1 MIKLTN
7 ILSEILNTYQ
17 VEGIIINDSEYNIS
31 DILNQV
37 RAVRKITIVSID
49 PIDIKK
55 PGIEYHKIK
64 IKFVTRG
71 EPKQDL
77 EQFKKDILSS
87 DLSKTDLR
95 IPGVKSVKFKEETL
109 KRL

>member
-7 ILSEILNTYQ
+7 ILSEVLNTYQ
-17 VEGIIINDSEYNIS
+17 IEGTIINDSEYNIS
-31 DILNQV
+31 DILNQIRGLKKV
-37 RAVRKITIVSID
+37 TIVSVE
-49 PIDIKK
+49 PVDIKK
-55 PGIEYHKIK
+55 PGIEYHKVK
-64 IKFVTRG
+64 IKFVSRG

-95 IPGVKSVKFKEETL
+95 IPGVKSIKFKEETL

>member
-1 MIKLTN
+1 MIKLKN
-7 ILSEILNTYQ
+7 ILKEILNTFQ
-17 VEGIIINDSEYNIS
+17 VEGIIVNNSEYNIS
-31 DILNQV
+31 DILNQI

-77 EQFKKDILSS
+77 EQFKKDILTS

-95 IPGVKSVKFKEETL
+95 IPGVKSIKFKEETL

>member
-95 IPGVKSVKFKEETL
+95 IPGIKSIKFKEETL
-109 KRL
+109 RRI

>member
-1 MIKLTN
+1 MIKLKD
-7 ILSEILNTYQ
+7 ILSEVLNTFQ
-17 VEGIIINDSEYNIS
+17 IEAILVNDSKFSIS
-31 DILNQV
+31 DILNQI
-37 RAVRKITIVSID
+37 RGLRKITIVSIE

-55 PGIEYHKIK
+55 PNLEYHKIK
-64 IKFVTRG
+64 IKFVTRN
-71 EPKQDL
+71 EPKKDL

-95 IPGVKSVKFKEETL
+95 IPGVKSIKFKEETL

>member
-1 MIKLTN
+1 MIKLSN

-17 VEGIIINDSEYNIS
+17 VEAFLITNPKFNIS
-31 DILNQV
+31 DILNQI
-37 RAVRKITIVSID
+37 RAIRKVTIVSVD
-49 PIDIKK
+49 PVDIKK

-77 EQFKKDILSS
+77 EKFKDDILTS

-95 IPGVKSVKFKEETL
+95 VPGVKSLKFNEKTL

>member
-1 MIKLTN
+1 MIKLKN
-7 ILSEILNTYQ
+7 ILKEILNTFQ
-17 VEGIIINDSEYNIS
+17 VEGTIVNDSEYNIS
-31 DILNQV
+31 DILNQI

-55 PGIEYHKIK
+55 PGIEYHRIK

-95 IPGVKSVKFKEETL
+95 IPGIKSIKFKEETL

>member
-7 ILSEILNTYQ
+7 ILSEVLNTFQ
-17 VEGIIINDSEYNIS
+17 IEATIITDSSFNIS
-31 DILNQV
+31 DILNQI
-37 RAVRKITIVSID
+37 RGLRKVTIVSVE
-49 PIDIKK
+49 PVDIKK

-64 IKFVTRG
+64 IKFVTRR

-77 EQFKKDILSS
+77 EQFKKDILTS

-95 IPGVKSVKFKEETL
+95 IPGVKSIKFKDETL

>member
-1 MIKLTN
+1 MIKLAN
-7 ILSEILNTYQ
+7 ILSEVLNTYQ
-17 VEGIIINDSEYNIS
+17 IEGILINDSEYNIS

-55 PGIEYHKIK
+55 PGVEYYKIK

-95 IPGVKSVKFKEETL
+95 IPGVKSIKFKEETL
-109 KRL
+109 KRI

>member
-7 ILSEILNTYQ
+7 ILSEVLNTFQ
-17 VEGIIINDSEYNIS
+17 IEAILINYSSFSIS
-31 DILNQV
+31 DILNQI
-37 RAVRKITIVSID
+37 RGLRKVTIVSIE
-49 PIDIKK
+49 PVDIKK

-64 IKFVTRG
+64 IKFVTRR

-87 DLSKTDLR
+87 DLSKKDLR
-95 IPGVKSVKFKEETL
+95 IPGVKSIKFKEETL
-109 KRL
+109 KRI

>member
-7 ILSEILNTYQ
+7 ILSEVLNTFQ
-17 VEGIIINDSEYNIS
+17 IEAVLINDSSFSIS
-31 DILNQV
+31 DILNQI
-37 RAVRKITIVSID
+37 RGLRKVTIVSVE
-49 PIDIKK
+49 PVDIKK

-64 IKFVTRG
+64 IKFVTRR

-77 EQFKKDILSS
+77 EQFKKDILTS

-95 IPGVKSVKFKEETL
+95 IPGVKSIKFKDETL

>member
-1 MIKLTN
+1 MIKLAN
-7 ILSEILNTYQ
+7 ILSEVLNTYQ
-17 VEGIIINDSEYNIS
+17 IEGVLINDSEYNIS

-55 PGIEYHKIK
+55 SGVEYYKIK

-71 EPKQDL
+71 EPEQDL
-77 EQFKKDILSS
+77 EQFKKDILTS
-87 DLSKTDLR
+87 DLSKIDLR
-95 IPGVKSVKFKEETL
+95 IPGVKSIKFKEETL

>member
-31 DILNQV
+31 DILNQI

-55 PGIEYHKIK
+55 PGIEYHRIK

-77 EQFKKDILSS
+77 EQFKKDMLSS

>member
-1 MIKLTN
+1 MIKLKN
-7 ILSEILNTYQ
+7 ILTEILNTYQ
-17 VEGIIINDSEYNIS
+17 VEAVLINDSKFSIS
-31 DILNQV
+31 DILNQM
-37 RAVRKITIVSID
+37 RAVRKITIVSVN
-49 PIDIKK
+49 PLDIKK
-55 PGIEYHKIK
+55 PGVEYHKVK

-77 EQFKKDILSS
+77 EKFKNDILTS

-95 IPGVKSVKFKEETL
+95 VPGVKSIKFKEETL

>member
-95 IPGVKSVKFKEETL
+95 IPGVKSIKFKLETL